1 MNVLALFCKQPS
13 PLRNIKWLE
22 DGVGYVMK
30 TRFAQAFQVLHR
42 DLKISGRIS
51 KISSG
56 FLSRIRP
63 DLTLSPVRDAPTK
76 DVM

>member
-1 MNVLALFCKQPS
+1 
-13 PLRNIKWLE
+13 
-22 DGVGYVMK
+22 MK

-76 DVM
+76 DVI